1 MMDASR
7 DLLMFTPRFHLIAL
21 LIFSC
26 GASHVQAQGWAEKML
41 KEGVTHDFGTIPRG
55 AQLLHRF
62 PITNIYAVRMEITAV
77 QSGCGCV
84 TASAAKRVLEPKEST
99 TIDVHMDASR
109 FQGPKS
115 VGVRVSV
122 GPEFVSSAELRVSAQ
137 SRADLVFNPGQ
148 IQFGVVN
155 AGSGATQT
163 VDVEYAGAQ
172 ELTIS
177 EVLVNNLPIEAKLSE
192 LYRKPGR
199 IGYQVKA
206 TLKSSAPAGLIKDLI
221 YLKTSDP
228 GMPMVGLLV
237 EGTVQSSMSIS
248 PSSLSLG
255 QVQAGDALTRRVVVR
270 GQQPF
275 TIQTVE
281 GIGNGIELAT
291 PLGTAEALVHT
302 LSFKIQIPESGAFK
316 RELRV
321 KTSAQDSPLTL
332 GIDAQ
337 IGP

>member
-1 MMDASR
+1 MSLPR
-7 DLLMFTPRFHLIAL
+7 LFLIVTLLM
-21 LIFSC
+21 C
-26 GASHVQAQGWAEKML
+26 ASLGKVQAQGWAEKML
-41 KEGVTHDFGTIPRG
+41 QEGLSHDFGTIPRG

-84 TASAAKRVLEPKEST
+84 SAAAAKRVLEPKEST

-109 FQGPKS
+109 FQGRKS
-115 VGVRVSV
+115 VGIRVSV
-122 GPEFVSSAELRVSAQ
+122 GPEFVSSAELRVTAQ
-137 SRADLVFNPGQ
+137 SRADFVFNPGQ

-155 AGSGATQT
+155 AGSGTTQT
-163 VDVEYAGAQ
+163 VDVEYAGTQ
-172 ELTIS
+172 NLTIS
-177 EVLVNNLPIEAKLSE
+177 DVVVNNLPIEATVSE
-192 LYRKPGR
+192 LYRKPGK

-206 TLKSSAPAGLIKDLI
+206 MLKSSAPAGLFKDLI

-237 EGTVQSSMSIS
+237 EGTVQSAMSLS

-255 QVQAGDALTRRVVVR
+255 QVQAGDVLTRRVVVR

-281 GIGNGIELAT
+281 GIGNGIDLAN
-291 PLGTAEALVHT
+291 PLGTAEASVHT
-302 LSFKIQIPESGAFK
+302 LSFKIVIPASGAFK
-316 RELRV
+316 RELRI

-332 GIDAQ
+332 VIDAQ
-337 IGP
+337 VGP